1 MFWRVAD
8 RPEQT
13 GTSYAGLESPP
24 SDGNVAHAGFHSL
37 WGRSD
42 FVAPLVAREI
52 HFHSCWRGG
61 DKSDGGADPLGLGEK
76 GAISKNV
83 AWGLLEHTIYS
94 YFLGLVCTRTHR
106 AGLFD
111 MFVHHWS
118 QRRRSLLHWPYCS

>member
-61 DKSDGGADPLGLGEK
+61 DKSDGGADPLGLGRE
-76 GAISKNV
+76 GSN
-83 AWGLLEHTIYS
+83 
-94 YFLGLVCTRTHR
+94 
-106 AGLFD
+106 
-111 MFVHHWS
+111 
-118 QRRRSLLHWPYCS
+118 Q